1 MKDAPTP
8 RFSAADRIK
17 LALALT
23 AAILVVEIAGGLWAH
38 SLALL
43 SDAGHLVTD
52 LLVLGFSAFA
62 LFQGRR
68 PANPRKTFGYRRVGI
83 LVALGNALILGVV
96 VVAIVVEA
104 VRRLEHPTPV
114 QSGVMLGAAAVA
126 LTVSLVN
133 SRNLQQLA
141 GDMSIRSALIHIRG
155 DALAAAAVIVGAV
168 VIAVSGQ
175 PIADPILSLGIAA
188 LIAWSAWQV
197 LAEVRE
203 LLAHRFQI
211 EHTTIQFEGVVCKPG
226 DVFCIQ
232 PDGHPHLDEV
242 HDR

>member
-68 PANPRKTFGYRRVGI
+68 PANPRKTFGYHRVGI

-96 VVAIVVEA
+96 VVAIVVVRESTPSDLRPAEIVDA
-104 VRRLEHPTPV
+104 VRTIP
-114 QSGVMLGAAAVA
+114 GVRDLHDLHLWALGAEIRAMSAH
-126 LTVSLVN
+126 LLVEDQ
-133 SRNLQQLA
+133 R
-141 GDMSIRSALIHIRG
+141 
-155 DALAAAAVIVGAV
+155 VIQAQE
-168 VIAVSGQ
+168 I
-175 PIADPILSLGIAA
+175 
-188 LIAWSAWQV
+188 

-211 EHTTIQFEGVVCKPG
+211 EHTTIQFE
-226 DVFCIQ
+226 
-232 PDGHPHLDEV
+232 
-242 HDR
+242 